1 MVEYD
6 PVKKQIAGIV
16 RNSTVLRKAV
26 FSVLN
31 LIFLRTWYVKRAV
44 KRLGLRKSES
54 INILD
59 AGSGFGQ
66 YSYYLAK
73 KYKNAD
79 VTGVDLEKHL
89 VDDSN
94 KFVERAGLKN
104 LRFEQGDLVKYQNN
118 KNFDLILSVDVLE
131 HIEDD
136 RTLIHGFSGLLKPG
150 GFLIISTP
158 SLLRAH
164 EHDGSFVGE
173 HFREGYSKED
183 IEEKLKDA
191 GLAVKKFEYSYGLF
205 GDLSWRLGIRN
216 TMQLAS
222 KGRAGMIAG
231 MFYFTLVLIPVLF
244 LMILD
249 FLCPNKQGTGIVV
262 TAEKK

>member
-1 MVEYD
+1 MKKVLIDTNIYSFALKGNVE
-6 PVKKQIAGIV
+6 VVNA
-16 RNSTVLRKAV
+16 LRRIEV
-26 FSVLN
+26 IGFSAISIGELFSGFKGGSRETKNREALN
-31 LIFLRTWYVKRAV
+31 LFLDSPRVV
-44 KRLGLRKSES
+44 VHP
-54 INILD
+54 ID
-59 AGSGFGQ
+59 AGTTDFYASILNNLKMAGTNQ
-66 YSYYLAK
+66 MLA
-73 KYKNAD
+73 
-79 VTGVDLEKHL
+79 
-89 VDDSN
+89 SM
-94 KFVERAGLKN
+94 R
-104 LRFEQGDLVKYQNN
+104 KYQNN
-118 KNFDLILSVDVLE
+118 KKFDLILSVDVLE

-158 SLLRAH
+158 SLLRTH

-191 GLAVKKFEYSYGLF
+191 GLAVKKFEYSYGFF
-205 GDLSWRLGIRN
+205 GDLSWRLGIKN

-249 FLCPNKQGTGIVV
+249 FLWPNKQGTGIVV